1 LFSLHHCLAALNF
14 VIFFSVSLNES
25 GFISYNIFL
34 IKGSTAKP
42 ISYSNKL
49 EVNGEGY
56 LCIDPVGG
64 KVKVKFTGKGKTV
77 TIDSVN
83 N

>member
-1 LFSLHHCLAALNF
+1 MLGINLM
-14 VIFFSVSLNES
+14 IKES
-25 GFISYNIFL
+25 INNNISYNIFL